1 MQSKACLVIGASKE
15 NQNWDFIKG
24 YINYRDRESHYVY
37 CADGGVE
44 NAYALGITPNM
55 IIGDYD
61 SISIE
66 PLDIPNKGLKPGMI
80 TLPRE
85 KDETDLFACV
95 LDGLEKGFEDFILMC
110 CTGGRL
116 DHFMGA
122 LAILEYLNLKKAK
135 GLIIDNKNVIMFL
148 KNGSLTLDKDE
159 KFKYLSIIPLDE
171 TICGVST
178 KGLAYTLDRE
188 TLYREKGLGISNEII
203 GESGRVSIEKGSAL
217 IIRSLD

>member
-1 MQSKACLVIGASKE
+1 MESKSCLVIGASKD
-15 NQNWDFIKG
+15 NQDWNFIKS
-24 YINYRDRESHYVY
+24 YINYRGSDSHFVY

-44 NAYALGITPNM
+44 NARSMGISPNM
-55 IIGDYD
+55 IMGDFD

-66 PLDIPNKGLKPGMI
+66 ALNITDKSLKPGVI
-80 TLPRE
+80 LLPSK

-95 LDGLEKGFEDFILMC
+95 MDGLEKGFNDFILMC

-122 LAILEYLNLKKAK
+122 LAILEYLDLKKAK
-135 GLIIDNKNVIMFL
+135 GLIIDSKNVIMFL
-148 KNGSLTLDKDE
+148 KNGSLKLDKDE
-159 KFKYLSIIPLDE
+159 KFKYLSIIPLDD

-178 KGLAYTLDRE
+178 EGLEYPLDRE
-188 TLYREKGLGISNEII
+188 TLYRYKGLGISNEII
-203 GESGRVSIEKGSAL
+203 GESGIVSIEKGSAL